1 MQFNGKT
8 MMNSDCDIDVFVG
21 GDDAG
26 IGEQDEGRRN
36 KMEKGRKT
44 EKWKKEF
51 KRRKKRISRKQPLQL
66 TDDQVSQTQT

>member
-8 MMNSDCDIDVFVG
+8 MRNSDCDIDVFVG
-21 GDDAG
+21 GDDVG

-44 EKWKKEF
+44 EKWKKEL
-51 KRRKKRISRKQPLQL
+51 KEERRGFP
-66 TDDQVSQTQT
+66 